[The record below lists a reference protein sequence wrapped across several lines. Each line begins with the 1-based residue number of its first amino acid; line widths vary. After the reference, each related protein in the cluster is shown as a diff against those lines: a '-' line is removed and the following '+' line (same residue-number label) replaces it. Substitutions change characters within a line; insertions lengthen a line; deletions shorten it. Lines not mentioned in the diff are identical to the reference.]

1 MAQNRFQ
8 FHLNE
13 TEAEGGPKDGLRSH
27 SLQSAVLKPNLLL
40 LEGEIFGCRA
50 RPLSLCEQ
58 CLATHRSNGLT
69 TNNDVLGGLGGLGS
83 QGSLGDAAKNTA

>member
-40 LEGEIFGCRA
+40 LEGEIFGRRA
-50 RPLSLCEQ
+50 RPLSLSVSS
-58 CLATHRSNGLT
+58 A
-69 TNNDVLGGLGGLGS
+69 
-83 QGSLGDAAKNTA
+83 SLHIDRMG